1 MFEFPDFIE
10 DLSSNTIHERPWDKN
25 AYVVFSSSM
34 ESISIYILFLP

>member
-1 MFEFPDFIE
+1 MFEFPDCIE
-10 DLSSNTIHERPWDKN
+10 HLSSNTIHERPWDEN

>member
-1 MFEFPDFIE
+1 MEEYFDVVE

-34 ESISIYILFLP
+34 ESLSIYILFLP

>member
-10 DLSSNTIHERPWDKN
+10 DLSSNTKHECPWDKN